1 MPAMAVH
8 HTATTDA
15 AWDGPAAE
23 AAMPNN
29 KATLVYCHAWR
40 EDGAG
45 DEKSGYK
52 FPHHATKGGPAN
64 LAACR
69 NGLAR
74 LSGASIPEGD
84 RAGVQRHLQAHL
96 DDAKPAADAKSRG
109 LLDRVKLRAGGV
121 LSRAGAPLTVH
132 EQRALDGDKR
142 AMRALVRQACGV
154 NMLDVTLQPD
164 QVRVRSAGAGGARL
178 EVFGTFTAL
187 DEPFEL
193 ADWLGTYTETMHSG
207 SLNRTLGMGP
217 DVQYTPNH
225 NWDLIP
231 MARTTAGSLDL
242 HTDGTCDARLDGARA
257 DVGILASAIE
267 GREMTAMSFAF
278 WAVQQEW
285 DEDYTHRDLLEVDM
299 DGGDVS
305 PVTHP
310 ANPGTTGSVG
320 IRKRQALGLLRSRVP
335 DLLSQRI
342 RAEKRA
348 DGTLSDATRITL
360 QAVLDLV
367 AAADVA
373 VDIVQPMLADL
384 LGIPNPDEDQDAS
397 MDAGTVN
404 PANPDATPVNP
415 ALWSLSRLRLHED
428 ARRRTA

>member
-1 MPAMAVH
+1 MPAVPVH

-15 AWDGPAAE
+15 AWNGPAAE
-23 AAMPNN
+23 AAMPND
-29 KATLVYCHAWR
+29 AAVLRYCHAWY
-40 EDGAG
+40 EADA
-45 DEKSGYK
+45 DLSEKTAWK
-52 FPHHATKGGPAN
+52 FPHATTKGGPAN

-96 DDAKPAADAKSRG
+96 DDAKPADAKSRG

-132 EQRALDGDKR
+132 EQRAMDGDPR

-164 QVRVRSAGAGGARL
+164 QVRVRAAGAGGQRI

-242 HTDGTCDARLDGARA
+242 HTDGTCDARLDGSRA

-285 DEDYTHRDLLEVDM
+285 DEEYTHRDLLEVDM

-320 IRKRQALGLLRSRVP
+320 IRQRQAAGLLRSRVP
-335 DLLSQRI
+335 DLLRERLAIERRETGDVTPPTRDVVQMI
-342 RAEKRA
+342 LNYVVAA
-348 DGTLSDATRITL
+348 DG
-360 QAVLDLV
+360 
-367 AAADVA
+367 A
-373 VDIVQPMLADL
+373 VDAAIPLLSQL
-384 LGIPNPDEDQDAS
+384 LGIPDPDVDVDDPGAVQPLDGQADAP
-397 MDAGTVN
+397 MAM
-404 PANPDATPVNP
+404 
-415 ALWSLSRLRLHED
+415 SLSRMRLLED
-428 ARRRTA
+428 ARRH

>member
-1 MPAMAVH
+1 MPAIAVH

-23 AAMPNN
+23 AAMPND
-29 KATLVYCHAWR
+29 KAVLTYCHAWR

-52 FPHHATKGGPAN
+52 FPHHLTKGGPAN

-74 LSGASIPEGD
+74 LSGASIPDGD

-96 DDAKPAADAKSRG
+96 DDGKPADAKSRG
-109 LLDRVKLRAGGV
+109 LDRVKLRAGGV

-132 EQRALDGDKR
+132 EQRALDGDPR
-142 AMRALVRQACGV
+142 ALRALVRQACGV
-154 NMLDVTLQPD
+154 NTIDVTLQPD
-164 QVRVRSAGAGGARL
+164 QVRVRSAGGGGQRL

-187 DEPFEL
+187 DEPFTL
-193 ADWLGTYTETMHSG
+193 SDWLGEYTETMHSG

-242 HTDGTCDARLDGARA
+242 HQDGTCDARVDGGRS
-257 DVGILASAIE
+257 DVAILASAIE

-320 IRKRQALGLLRSRVP
+320 IRKRQAAGLLRSRVP
-335 DLLSQRI
+335 QLLGERI
-342 RAEKRA
+342 RTEKRA
-348 DGTLSDATRITL
+348 GGVTASTQDVL
-360 QAVLDLV
+360 QQVLNYLV
-367 AAADVA
+367 AADIA
-373 VDIVQPMLADL
+373 VDMAQPLLATL
-384 LGIPNPDEDQDAS
+384 MGVPNPDVDVDSDDVQSLDG
-397 MDAGTVN
+397 GT
-404 PANPDATPVNP
+404 AATTEPRGM
-415 ALWSLSRLRLHED
+415 SLARLRLRED
-428 ARRRTA
+428 ARRSA

>member
-1 MPAMAVH
+1 MPAIAVH

-15 AWDGPAAE
+15 PWDGPAAV
-23 AAMPNN
+23 AAMPNDA
-29 KATLVYCHAWR
+29 ATLTYCHAWR
-40 EDGAG
+40 EAGAG
-45 DEKSGYK
+45 DEKQGYK

-74 LSGASIPEGD
+74 LPDASIPDGD

-96 DDAKPAADAKSRG
+96 DDAKPADAKSRA

-132 EQRALDGDKR
+132 EQRALDGDR
-142 AMRALVRQACGV
+142 RALRAILRQACGV
-154 NMLDVTLQPD
+154 NTIDVTLASD
-164 QVRVRSAGAGGARL
+164 QVRVRSAGAAGDRL
-178 EVFGTFTAL
+178 EVFGTFTHL
-187 DEPFEL
+187 DDPFTL
-193 ADWLGTYTETMHSG
+193 SDWLGDYTETMHSG
-207 SLNRTLGMGP
+207 SLDRTLGMAP

-242 HTDGTCDARLDGARA
+242 HTDGTCDARVDGGRS
-257 DVGILASAIE
+257 DVAILASAIE

-278 WAVQQEW
+278 WATQQEW
-285 DEDYTHRDLLEVDM
+285 NDDYTHRDLFEVDM

-310 ANPGTTGSVG
+310 ANPGTTGSLG
-320 IRKRQALGLLRSRVP
+320 IRKRQAAGLLRSRVP
-335 DLLSQRI
+335 ELLGARI
-342 RAEKRA
+342 RKEKR
-348 DGTLSDATRITL
+348 DGGVTPTTQDVL
-360 QAVLDLV
+360 QQVLNYLV
-367 AAADVA
+367 AADIA
-373 VDIVQPMLADL
+373 VDMAQPLLATLMGVADPDVDVDPDDVQPLA
-384 LGIPNPDEDQDAS
+384 GAAS
-397 MDAGTVN
+397 STEPRGM
-404 PANPDATPVNP
+404 
-415 ALWSLSRLRLHED
+415 SLARLRLRED